1 MPEELLRMNLAPSDG
16 YTPAGTLA
24 LIHALA
30 TQAARRTGAALP
42 AEADQHRPE
51 KHAERSGKI
60 VAAESLAVHAIDQAE
75 AANPGRVAERD
86 RLLADGNVAALA
98 AMHAEA
104 LNELQTLLA
113 EMAAAGFAVKFEL
126 TTAEVP
132 ARTGE

>member
-1 MPEELLRMNLAPSDG
+1 MYLAPSDG
-16 YTPAGTLA
+16 PTPAGMLA

-30 TQAARRTGAALP
+30 TRTARQMGAELP

-51 KHAERSGKI
+51 RHAERSGKI
-60 VAAESLAVHAIDQAE
+60 VAAECLAAHAIDQIE

-98 AMHAEA
+98 AMNAEA
-104 LNELQTLLA
+104 LDELQALLA

-132 ARTGE
+132 A